1 MATRMIRLIPLAW
14 LAALLAGPA
23 AAGDVQCLM
32 KNLPAEK
39 RAQVEALYAR
49 SVDDGL
55 ASSLYS
61 EADFEAALNACK
73 VDTADEARLTAVGQA
88 LAGYEAE
95 TGVAL
100 WLKTNRDI
108 DEATLQR
115 VWKASRLADPAVAEA
130 ATADQDMIVGLT
142 LDLAARLGLE
152 DQEDLGN
159 LGAYVSARLLRQA
172 AERRF

>member
-1 MATRMIRLIPLAW
+1 MKRLIPLGLLIASG
-14 LAALLAGPA
+14 LLLAGPA
-23 AAGDVQCLM
+23 AAGDARCLM
-32 KNLPAEK
+32 EHLPADK

-49 SVDDGL
+49 SVDEGL

-61 EADFEAALNACK
+61 EADFEAMLAACE
-73 VDTADEARLTAVGQA
+73 VPLDNSDQLTAAAQA

-108 DEATLQR
+108 DERTLQG

-130 ATADQDMIVGLT
+130 ASGDE
-142 LDLAARLGLE
+142 DLAATLVFELAAKLGLE
-152 DQEDLGN
+152 DQEDLGA
-159 LGAYVSARLLRQA
+159 LAAYVSARLLRQVS
-172 AERRF
+172 ERKF